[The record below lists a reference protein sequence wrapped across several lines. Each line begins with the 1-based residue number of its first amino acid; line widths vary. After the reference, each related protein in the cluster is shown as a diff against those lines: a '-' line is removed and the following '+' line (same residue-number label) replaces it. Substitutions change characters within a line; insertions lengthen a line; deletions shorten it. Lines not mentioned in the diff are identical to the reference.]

1 MARRKHH
8 HKKSHRRR
16 IGAMSLSASSPLVKY
31 GSIALGYIA
40 ATTINNGID
49 GIVPSSMKTNTN
61 YGKLAAVGE
70 VGLGAMLAFR
80 KGKKST
86 IGTIAGGLLIGAGLK
101 RGMAALSSST
111 TPATTSGY
119 GQVPV
124 VGGYGQVPVVGR
136 RVNGYTPNQT
146 LGGYTPNQTL
156 TGNKPAHLTVMG
168 SAGSGLMRSDG

>member
-1 MARRKHH
+1 MARKRH
-8 HKKSHRRR
+8 HKKTHRRRR
-16 IGAMSLSASSPLVKY
+16 IGAMSLSATSPLVKY

-49 GIVPSSMKTNTN
+49 GVVPSSMKSNTN

-70 VGLGAMLAFR
+70 VGLGALLAFR

-86 IGTIAGGLLIGAGLK
+86 IGAIAGGLLIGAGLK
-101 RGMAALSSST
+101 RGMSALSSST
-111 TPATTSGY
+111 APATT
-119 GQVPV
+119 
-124 VGGYGQVPVVGR
+124 GGYGQVPVLGGYGQVPVIGK
-136 RVNGYTPNQT
+136 RVAGYTPNQT

-168 SAGSGLMRSDG
+168 SNGSGLLREG

>member
-1 MARRKHH
+1 MARKET
-8 HKKSHRRR
+8 HKKSHRRHH

-49 GIVPSSMKTNTN
+49 GVVPSSMKTNTN

-70 VGLGAMLAFR
+70 VGLGALLAFR

-86 IGTIAGGLLIGAGLK
+86 IGTIAGGILIGAGLK
-101 RGMAALSSST
+101 RGMSALTSSST
-111 TPATTSGY
+111 AATTSGY
-119 GQVPV
+119 GQIPV
-124 VGGYGQVPVVGR
+124 VGSYGQVPVVGR
-136 RVNGYTPNQT
+136 RVAGYTPNQSLT
-146 LGGYTPNQTL
+146 GYTPNQSL

-168 SAGSGLMRSDG
+168 CPGSGLMRND